1 MQNNIRT
8 DLALEAK
15 ELWETSQGAEEIPG
29 VSVDERGDGSF
40 RITEV
45 RIEDLNG
52 ENALCKPVGKYIT
65 FELDG
70 LIKREEN
77 AFEQAA
83 SLLSSEI
90 RRIMPLMPD
99 ATVLVA
105 GLGNDAI
112 TPDAIGPECLRSVLV
127 TRHLKERMPG
137 DFSFFRNVAAVEPGV
152 LGTTGMESADIV
164 SALVGR
170 IAPDAVI
177 AIDALASREPDRL
190 CRTVQLADTGITP
203 GSGVGNRRAELSR
216 GTLGIPVLAIGVP
229 TVVDSLTLTAVLAE
243 KAGIDL
249 PDDDAVKQKNMMV
262 TPKDI
267 DRSVR
272 DISRLIGY
280 ALDLALHDGLTIPD
294 IDMFLG

>member
-52 ENALCKPVGKYIT
+52 EKALCKPVGKYIT

-249 PDDDAVKQKNMMV
+249 PDDDTAKQKNMMV